1 MNKKNN
7 LKLFFLA
14 EINIFL
20 NFNFSIIF
28 IFKKIITSIKKM
40 SSVDTRSVL
49 LLVSAGDCGA
59 CKYYETNK
67 IFDQIKEAIA
77 KDNLVRYE
85 HIKLE
90 KMNSGV
96 DKKYPEIINR
106 WIRSYPTFILINGK
120 DWNNGLKDIDEK
132 NPNIEVF
139 NARVIEGVI
148 TPIQNNINSGV
159 DKLPVWIKENLT
171 NNSKFKSA
179 VIISS
184 KVPQIA
190 EKDKSKTNITIEK
203 PKYIPTCGAVKI
215 LASNRR

>member
-1 MNKKNN
+1 M
-7 LKLFFLA
+7 LIHVPFYFLFLQV
-14 EINIFL
+14 
-20 NFNFSIIF
+20 
-28 IFKKIITSIKKM
+28 T
-40 SSVDTRSVL
+40 
-49 LLVSAGDCGA
+49 GA

-184 KVPQIA
+184 KVIQIT
-190 EKDKSKTNITIEK
+190 KKIKVKQILLLKNLNIFQHVEQLK
-203 PKYIPTCGAVKI
+203 F
-215 LASNRR
+215 